1 MFARVWCSF
10 VSYAFVC
17 ERDFV
22 RMRGLVARK
31 PCVCN
36 CVCLFPC
43 CFLLCIC
50 LVEDRFV
57 FGCLRELLVLL
68 CVSVTVCVFECVS
81 VHVCYVPCVCVCVCV
96 LDSLQAYAWER
107 VHVLYPV
114 CSWHCAGLCSVR
126 SCRVFFLRRVSVG
139 AFAGRSLGSCSFHDV
154 C

>member
-1 MFARVWCSF
+1 MFARVWCSH

-36 CVCLFPC
+36 CVCPFPC

-57 FGCLRELLVLL
+57 FGSLRELLVLL

-81 VHVCYVPCVCVCVCV
+81 VHVCYVPCVCLCVCCT
-96 LDSLQAYAWER
+96 
-107 VHVLYPV
+107 V
-114 CSWHCAGLCSVR
+114 CKPM
-126 SCRVFFLRRVSVG
+126 
-139 AFAGRSLGSCSFHDV
+139 LGSVYMCDTLCVLGTAQAFVQYAHAE
-154 C
+154 CLFLGA